1 MTWDANGGNL
11 SGSYTSGMV
20 QYGATITAPTATKE
34 GHTFLR
40 WNVTPAATMPAHDV
54 TYTAQWSIAVKHYLQ
69 NIDGTYPETPEE
81 TENVTGGAGEYVT
94 PAVKTYDG
102 FITPA
107 TQTVQIGVADEVT
120 YNYVRRT
127 YSITLDANGGTCAT
141 TSLNVKHGATPTL
154 PVATKNG
161 TPCSGWF
168 TKAIGGDQITNET
181 EILFNI
187 GTLYAQYADLN
198 VTAPLTV
205 TDTRTVGDVRITTTG
220 ALTITG
226 SVTTNNFILESDGAS
241 ASGQF
246 MAGYEKLTYTH
257 AYFDLKLNAK
267 NHQWYAVAVPWPV
280 DATSGVSVNG
290 KTLELGKDFDIIY
303 YNGTR
308 RASEGKQ
315 KCWSYVE
322 DDGDKTLVPGR
333 LYMIGLMSDA
343 ATVRFEKTTGA
354 LSTTTTSVA
363 AHASTTGDE
372 TDKGWN
378 GVANP
383 ALFHAFVNPGVT
395 EGQVYVPDQKRYE
408 TVTLNT
414 TKFVVGE
421 GAFVQ
426 VESDKNI
433 TVVKDGAFAAP
444 RRTRA
449 QANLI
454 YDVRIAPAN
463 GAYTDRLFIKTTDSK
478 ENVYTVGQDLAK
490 VGVSSIVP
498 QMWINRY
505 DAKLC
510 VNTAELISET
520 AEYPLGISVP
530 ANGEYTISNVQS
542 PMSDEAYTL
551 YLTLNG
557 QVIWNLS
564 NGAYTLTLSKGTSNE
579 YGLRVSAKSP
589 AVATDIDEALVDA
602 QGDTKKVLINDQV
615 FIIRGENVYTIDGQL
630 VK

>member
-1 MTWDANGGNL
+1 LL
-11 SGSYTSGMV
+11 S
-20 QYGATITAPTATKE
+20 
-34 GHTFLR
+34 
-40 WNVTPAATMPAHDV
+40 
-54 TYTAQWSIAVKHYLQ
+54 
-69 NIDGTYPETPEE
+69 
-81 TENVTGGAGEYVT
+81 VTG
-94 PAVKTYDG
+94 
-102 FITPA
+102 
-107 TQTVQIGVADEVT
+107 
-120 YNYVRRT
+120 
-127 YSITLDANGGTCAT
+127 TL
-141 TSLNVKHGATPTL
+141 K
-154 PVATKNG
+154 
-161 TPCSGWF
+161 
-168 TKAIGGDQITNET
+168 
-181 EILFNI
+181 
-187 GTLYAQYADLN
+187 
-198 VTAPLTV
+198 
-205 TDTRTVGDVRITTTG
+205 
-220 ALTITG
+220 ITG
-226 SVTTNNFILESDGAS
+226 
-241 ASGQF
+241 
-246 MAGYEKLTYTH
+246 H

-280 DATSGVSVNG
+280 NAETGISVNG
-290 KTLELGKDFDIIY
+290 RTLTLGTDFDVVY
-303 YNGTR
+303 YNGAR
-308 RASEGKQ
+308 RAAEGKQ

-322 DDGDKTLVPGR
+322 DDVDKTLVPGR
-333 LYMIGLMSDA
+333 LYMIGLMADA
-343 ATVRFEKTTGA
+343 ATVRFEKKSGA
-354 LSTTTTSVA
+354 AISTTTTSVT
-363 AHASTTGDE
+363 AHASDVA
-372 TDKGWN
+372 TDAGWN

-383 ALFHAFVNPGVT
+383 ALYHAFVNPGT
-395 EGQVYVPDQKRYE
+395 AEGQVYNPDSKSYSLITMSE
-408 TVTLNT
+408 A
-414 TKFVVGE
+414 KFVVGE

-426 VESDKNI
+426 APNTLSNI
-433 TVVKDGAFAAP
+433 PAVTVNPFSAP

-449 QANLI
+449 QANLT

-564 NGAYTLTLSKGTSNE
+564 NGAYTLTLSKGASNE
-579 YGLRVSAKSP
+579 YGLRISAKSP
-589 AVATDIDEALVDA
+589 AVATGVDEALVDA

-615 FIIRGENVYTIDGQL
+615 FIIRGENVYSIDGQL